1 MLSSSI
7 YIYTVN
13 MRTAVSDTPNSTPE
27 AARYHHGD
35 LKSALLQ
42 AAETILKRDGV
53 EGLTLRA
60 AAREAGVSHAAPKNH
75 FDDIRGLLSELAAV
89 GYIRFSAALVAE
101 AKAQHDALSPLDAL
115 GIGYVKFARDN
126 AELFTLMFRS
136 ARLDFE
142 RPALRDAN
150 RAAFAILA
158 SHAGDGPKTAGLA
171 GQASIPALTVAQ
183 SASIAAKWSLVHGFA
198 CLMLDRRLQPLLQ
211 RTEGAGDELDLLRTI
226 MGRER

>member
-1 MLSSSI
+1 MLASST

-13 MRTAVSDTPNSTPE
+13 MNTIVNDTQNSKPE
-27 AARYHHGD
+27 GPRYHHGD

-42 AAETILKRDGV
+42 AAEAILKRDGV

-89 GYIRFSAALVAE
+89 GYGRFSKALTAE
-101 AKAQHDALSPLDAL
+101 AKALTGATSPIDAL

-126 AELFTLMFRS
+126 PELFTLMFRS

-158 SHAGDGPKTAGLA
+158 NSTGEEAKSPKPAGPG
-171 GQASIPALTVAQ
+171 SIQTLTLTQ
-183 SASIAAKWSLVHGFA
+183 SAGIAAKWSLVHGFA
-198 CLMLDRRLQPLLQ
+198 CLMLDRRLQPLLKL
-211 RTEGAGDELDLLRTI
+211 TEGAGDELDLLKTI
-226 MGRER
+226 MARER